1 MPYYDVG
8 CYECGTR
15 MSVFLPCQLPRPEV
29 RSLPL
34 AGWVDQGKP

>member
-15 MSVFLPCQLPRPEV
+15 MSVFLLPFLGFSFGRV
-29 RSLPL
+29 SLV
-34 AGWVDQGKP
+34 ASNTGATT